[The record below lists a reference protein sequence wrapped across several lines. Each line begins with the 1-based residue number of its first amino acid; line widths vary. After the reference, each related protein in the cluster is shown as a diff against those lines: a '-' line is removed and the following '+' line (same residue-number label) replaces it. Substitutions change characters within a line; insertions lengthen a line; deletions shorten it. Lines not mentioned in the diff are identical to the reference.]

1 MPSKLRKQ
9 MRMPIFLHPRCYVV
23 VIETTWQFLRDITF
37 NFLSAP
43 SLSLLLSGSTY
54 FRLVVT
60 ARKSA
65 HADSTCEKKRKKKNQ
80 TSIAAEYATEDARSR
95 KEGGEKA
102 YLLKYSW
109 RVYIGR
115 TTHTRGR
122 RRHSGVYTTR
132 THTDTLRTQQQV
144 SLPFFFVVYR
154 AVSGI
159 DASVSSPRAEK
170 RFLSLFLSLSFSF
183 LFPSH
188 VRRELCFRNVRAT
201 HTNACTRPWA
211 SARAHTH
218 THTCTYDS
226 RCVCVVQ
233 TDVRSRAARLVGKR
247 EESKVEGSAPRYS
260 STFGSA
266 CQKALFTVSRENEL
280 FNSSRCRW

>member
-1 MPSKLRKQ
+1 MRIQRVKKKERKKIRRPSQQNTRRRTRAHGGKGVR
-9 MRMPIFLHPRCYVV
+9 RRISSNIHDACTSDVRHIHVV
-23 VIETTWQFLRDITF
+23 VV
-37 NFLSAP
+37 A
-43 SLSLLLSGSTY
+43 
-54 FRLVVT
+54 
-60 ARKSA
+60 
-65 HADSTCEKKRKKKNQ
+65 
-80 TSIAAEYATEDARSR
+80 IAAYTQRAHIPIHSERSSKFLCLFFSSCIAPFPVSMHRSR
-95 KEGGEKA
+95 
-102 YLLKYSW
+102 
-109 RVYIGR
+109 
-115 TTHTRGR
+115 R
-122 RRHSGVYTTR
+122 RERRSA
-132 THTDTLRTQQQV
+132 
-144 SLPFFFVVYR
+144 F
-154 AVSGI
+154 
-159 DASVSSPRAEK
+159 
-170 RFLSLFLSLSFSF
+170 SLSFSF
-183 LFPSH
+183 LFLSH